1 MSYGSAP
8 QESKPQPPEQRES
21 CLRYKVTRRLNAY
34 PAQEGSTADAVIVD
48 EGVIVW
54 ADPDFWN
61 DKPWKGEL
69 VVRFLSN
76 ETWFYADRETFVAS
90 TRRA

>member
-1 MSYGSAP
+1 MPSGSAP

-21 CLRYKVTRRLNAY
+21 CLQYKVTRRLNAY
-34 PAQEGSTADAVIVD
+34 PAQGSDTVVLD

-69 VVRFLSN
+69 VVRFLCN
-76 ETWFYADRETFVAS
+76 ESWFYVDRETFVES